1 MAKKRA
7 NRGDRPERL
16 KAPSVPY
23 DGGPDGLVIELRA
36 ALPLPA
42 RARYHE
48 ELHDLR
54 RSTDDSWQRALEF
67 LWEQL
72 GTSWTVHGGTIEKR
86 KELLGRYRLASQDE
100 RRFVRDALRRHLA
113 EYFPEM
119 ERP

>member
-7 NRGDRPERL
+7 KRDQPPKL
-16 KAPSVPY
+16 KAPSIPY
-23 DGGPDGLVIELRA
+23 DGGPEGLTVGLRA

-42 RARYHE
+42 RQRYHDE
-48 ELHDLR
+48 IHDLR
-54 RSTDDSWQRALEF
+54 RSTDDSWQRGVEF

-72 GTSWTVHGGTIEKR
+72 GTSWTLAGSELTSR
-86 KELLGRYRLASQDE
+86 KELLGRYRMASQEE
-100 RRFVRDALRRHLA
+100 RRFVRDALRRHLQ

>member
-7 NRGDRPERL
+7 NRDRPEKI
-16 KAPSVPY
+16 KAPSIAY
-23 DGGPDGLVIELRA
+23 EGGPDGLAVDLRA

-42 RARYHE
+42 RQRYHA
-48 ELHDLR
+48 ELHDLK

-72 GTSWTVHGGTIEKR
+72 GTRWAVHDGEITAR
-86 KELLGRYRLASQDE
+86 KELLGRYRLASQEE
-100 RRFVRDALRRHLA
+100 RKFVREALRRHLG

>member
-7 NRGDRPERL
+7 KRGDRPERL
-16 KAPSVPY
+16 KAPSVDYGP
-23 DGGPDGLVIELRA
+23 GPDGLTIGLRA
-36 ALPLPA
+36 GLPLPA
-42 RARYHE
+42 RARYHA
-48 ELHDLR
+48 ELHDQR

-72 GTSWTVHGGTIEKR
+72 GTRWEAHGLELTAR
-86 KELLGRYRLASQDE
+86 KELLGRYRMASQDE
-100 RRFVRDALRRHLA
+100 RRFVREALRAHLT

>member
-1 MAKKRA
+1 VAKKRA
-7 NRGDRPERL
+7 KRDNLPKL
-16 KAPSVPY
+16 KAPSVRY
-23 DGGPDGLVIELRA
+23 EGGPDGLAVELRA
-36 ALPLPA
+36 GLPLPA

-72 GTSWTVHGGTIEKR
+72 GTLWDVSDAPLSTR
-86 KELLGRYRLASQDE
+86 KALLGRYRMASQDE
-100 RRFVRDALRRHLA
+100 RRFVRESLRKHLA

>member
-7 NRGDRPERL
+7 KRGDRPERL

-23 DGGPDGLVIELRA
+23 AGGPDGLAIELRA
-36 ALPLPA
+36 SLPLPA
-42 RARYHE
+42 RARYHD

-72 GTSWTVHGGTIEKR
+72 GTRWTAHGTTIDKR
-86 KELLGRYRLASQDE
+86 KELLGRYRMASQAE
-100 RRFVRDALRRHLA
+100 RRFVRDALRQHLA

-119 ERP
+119 QRP

>member
-7 NRGDRPERL
+7 KRDQLPKL
-16 KAPSVPY
+16 KAPSVRY
-23 DGGPDGLVIELRA
+23 DGGPDGLAVELRA
-36 ALPLPA
+36 GLPLPA

-72 GTSWTVHGGTIEKR
+72 GTLWDVNDAPLSTR
-86 KELLGRYRLASQDE
+86 KDLLGRYRMASQDE
-100 RRFVRDALRRHLA
+100 RRFVRESLRKHLA

>member
-7 NRGDRPERL
+7 KRGDRPERI
-16 KAPSVPY
+16 KAPSVTY
-23 DGGPDGLVIELRA
+23 GDGPDGLSIDLRA

-42 RARYHE
+42 RARYAG
-48 ELHDLR
+48 ELHDQR

-72 GTSWTVHGGTIEKR
+72 GTRWALHGTEIVKR
-86 KELLGRYRLASQDE
+86 KELLGRYRMASQAE
-100 RRFVRDALRRHLA
+100 RLFVREALRRHLA

>member
-7 NRGDRPERL
+7 KRSQPERL
-16 KAPSVPY
+16 KAPSIPY
-23 DGGPDGLVIELRA
+23 EGGPEGLVVDLRA
-36 ALPLPA
+36 GLPLPA

-72 GTSWTVHGGTIEKR
+72 GTRIAVHGAEIRAR
-86 KELLGRYRLASQDE
+86 KELLGRYRMASQEE
-100 RRFVRDALRRHLA
+100 RKFIRESLRAHLA